1 LIQFL
6 GYLRCLSG
14 PLDTINPQMAST
26 GAHGVAFEE
35 LVGKALKLLRGHVE
49 TDGWTCLIRH
59 ENEIRAFYKEPSLNG
74 VDHQVLLEDASG
86 IQHMILIQEKWKLV
100 TNQRE
105 VSQFLDCCARILARM
120 PDYKGTIH
128 RIWVSRTVPSQNGE
142 KSLAEG
148 QAILVQCCTSQN
160 MLAFTLILTVCEI
173 LERRDLAEKI
183 LGKMGSLL
191 PSKEDGVLEDVDP
204 GPTQATFQPVSDFG
218 EKRVLPITKQTVVRV
233 LKGE

>member
-1 LIQFL
+1 
-6 GYLRCLSG
+6 
-14 PLDTINPQMAST
+14 MAST
-26 GAHGVAFEE
+26 GAHGVAFET
-35 LVGKALKLLRGHVE
+35 LVGNALKLLRGHME
-49 TDGWTCLIRH
+49 AEGWTCQVRH
-59 ENEIRAFYKEPSLNG
+59 ENEIRAFFKEPSLNG

-86 IQHMILIQEKWKLV
+86 IQHMFLIQEKWKLV

-120 PDYKGTIH
+120 PEYKGVIH

-160 MLAFTLILTVCEI
+160 MLAFNLILTVCEV
-173 LERRDLAEKI
+173 LERRDFAEKV
-183 LGKMGSLL
+183 LDKLGSLL
-191 PSKEDGVLEDVDP
+191 PSKEDGVLEDVEPDI
-204 GPTQATFQPVSDFG
+204 QQNTFQPVSDFG